1 MAIIQSS
8 YVYVLYNYSKTI
20 MIMSNSEQHH
30 LININYMS
38 HNHYKYNSLD
48 LHREPRKKKDY
59 SKLLEYFTFRFYTAF

>member
-1 MAIIQSS
+1 
-8 YVYVLYNYSKTI
+8 
-20 MIMSNSEQHH
+20 MIMFNSEQHH

-48 LHREPRKKKDY
+48 LHREPRKKKKDY